1 MNVTDER
8 QEDTPMLTRGD
19 LAMASFALAETFNS
33 YLECYEA
40 EDYGELSKEDME
52 SSMHRLRI
60 AFVKFD
66 SLLQQIAQGGE
77 E

>member
-1 MNVTDER
+1 MNVTDEH
-8 QEDTPMLTRGD
+8 QEDTPMLTKGD

-33 YLECYEA
+33 YLECYES

-52 SSMHRLRI
+52 NSMQRLRI

-66 SLLQQIAQGGE
+66 SLLQQIMQEGE